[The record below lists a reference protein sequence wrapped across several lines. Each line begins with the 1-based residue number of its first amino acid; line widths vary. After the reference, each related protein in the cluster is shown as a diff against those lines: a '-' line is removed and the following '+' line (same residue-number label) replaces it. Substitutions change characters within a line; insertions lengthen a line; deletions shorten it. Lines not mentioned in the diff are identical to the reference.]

1 MKKYVVIYSLEGG
14 MRERTFGNE
23 QEQEANDFA
32 ATVKGSVCPFE
43 VKTKLT
49 GKAKKEQ
56 NRIKKFGYGV

>member
-1 MKKYVVIYSLEGG
+1 MKKIYVVLYSLDGG
-14 MRERTFGNE
+14 MRERHFNNE

-32 ATVKGSVCPFE
+32 ATVKGSVCPME

-56 NRIKKFGYGV
+56 TRIKKFGY